1 MDAHSAID
9 RSKAWS
15 DGPYGVGVELAPDIL
30 TPEQFAGP
38 SATERLDSPEIRL
51 MIAVLEEAVATY
63 QRLAVA
69 GDDDARLLRDVEGWL
84 WADDPTWLYSFA
96 NICDV
101 LGFVPA
107 RLRDGLAQWRAE
119 RASDGPVRHRYPFRR
134 VAGRRNAVVAG
145 RGPRRS
151 SRDDGHAEGSEL
163 SSVPSRR
170 GGRECESLQ
179 AWCS

>member
-1 MDAHSAID
+1 M
-9 RSKAWS
+9 
-15 DGPYGVGVELAPDIL
+15 
-30 TPEQFAGP
+30 
-38 SATERLDSPEIRL
+38 ERLDSPEIRL

-84 WADDPTWLYSFA
+84 WADEATWLYSFA

-107 RLRDGLAQWRAE
+107 RLRDGLARWRAE
-119 RASDGPVRHRYPFRR
+119 RACDRPVRHRYPFRR
-134 VAGRRNAVVAG
+134 VAGRRIAVVAG

-151 SRDDGHAEGSEL
+151 GRDEGPAVGIEL
-163 SSVPSRR
+163 SSAHSRR
-170 GGRECESLQ
+170 GGRECEAAE